1 MTKPTVAENADAIVT
16 ITMTETAA
24 GNETDGHDDDDQRWA
39 EAVITSL
46 PSRSREARKA
56 LVKALWDGEG
66 SMPLLGLEL
75 TDVENKAENAGLDGE
90 STHENSHLPLL
101 GTILLKSLDK
111 NTEPRSSERVCYG
124 SMLRF
129 EPDGQDLNPSEITK
143 SNPRGCYLERSS
155 KWEISSPS
163 KLSFAIASESA
174 LTRCPAP

>member
-90 STHENSHLPLL
+90 STHGNSHLPLL
-101 GTILLKSLDK
+101 GTILMHIKIRRPFSRR
-111 NTEPRSSERVCYG
+111 PAVAPMG
-124 SMLRF
+124 
-129 EPDGQDLNPSEITK
+129 G
-143 SNPRGCYLERSS
+143 
-155 KWEISSPS
+155 
-163 KLSFAIASESA
+163 LSTCTIA
-174 LTRCPAP
+174 RRRW